1 MSKESIADFY
11 IRLSSKPQEKGMS
24 KTFQIKEC
32 KRYCKNKGYKVR
44 NIYYENKSAKTPEKR
59 PVFNELIARQ
69 KTKDRADVIV
79 VYAVNRLARN
89 PVDFYQIR
97 ELVDKYNTE
106 FVFIREGLTIKKPF
120 KAHQKYLTSILV
132 ATAEYEVD
140 AMTEIRMRG
149 SLERALSGVR
159 PTKLN
164 YGYGKRNGKVVIIP
178 KEADFVKQAFT
189 LYATGNYSL
198 NSLSNEL
205 FELGYHYKNQR
216 SGKIPRASLAS
227 MLKSIYYTGKYYFP
241 GHEGI
246 IQGKHKPIIDDEL
259 FNQVQKVLKKP
270 SSEIKEKHQF
280 LYNGLIKYKETGGLM
295 SGEVKKGGKYIYYTA
310 RNADNSCCCINEEIV
325 TKNVLNR
332 LELIKLN
339 NIPKDIIANE
349 VLKEHLKPISQAL
362 NTAKR
367 AVSRQYHEEL
377 KLKEYVDTNGIED
390 TDFIESEYAEIE
402 KKYKDVSSNIQML
415 EDKIT
420 AQQSKYQEVLN
431 MNLAEVFKILTLAH
445 RRQILELIKSKF
457 EGDCDKKIK
466 ITFKSAF
473 RKLLQK

>member
-1 MSKESIADFY
+1 MTMSKESIADLY

-32 KRYCKNKGYKVR
+32 KKYCKNKGYKVR
-44 NIYYENKSAKTPEKR
+44 NIYYENKSAKTPDKR
-59 PVFNELIARQ
+59 PVFNELIERQ

-89 PVDFYQIR
+89 HVDFYQIR
-97 ELVDKYNTE
+97 EPIDKYNTE
-106 FVFIREGLTIKKPF
+106 FVFVRECLTVKKPF

-164 YGYGKRNGKVVIIP
+164 YGYGKRNGKVVVIP
-178 KEADFVKQAFT
+178 KEAEFVKQAFT
-189 LYATGNYSL
+189 LYATGKYSL
-198 NSLSNEL
+198 NSLSDEL

-216 SGKIPRASLAS
+216 NGKIPRASLAS
-227 MLKSIYYTGKYYFP
+227 MLKNIYYTGKYYYP

-246 IQGKHKPIIDDEL
+246 IQGKHKPIIEDEL

-310 RNADNSCCCINEEIV
+310 RNTDNSCCCINEEII
-325 TKNVLNR
+325 TENVLNR
-332 LELIKLN
+332 LELIS
-339 NIPKDIIANE
+339 NE

-377 KLKEYVDTNGIED
+377 KLKEYVDMNGIED

-402 KKYKDVSSNIQML
+402 EKYKDVSSNIQML
-415 EDKIT
+415 EDKIK

-431 MNLAEVFKILTLAH
+431 MNLAEVFKKLSLEH
-445 RRQILELIKSKF
+445 KRQILELIKSKF
-457 EGDCDKKIK
+457 EGDYDKKVK

>member
-1 MSKESIADFY
+1 MSKESIADLY

-32 KRYCKNKGYKVR
+32 KKYCKNKGYKVR
-44 NIYYENKSAKTPEKR
+44 NIYYENKSAKTPDKR
-59 PVFNELIARQ
+59 PVFNELIERQ

-89 PVDFYQIR
+89 HVDFYQIR
-97 ELVDKYNTE
+97 EPIDKYNTE
-106 FVFIREGLTIKKPF
+106 FVFVRECLTVKKPF

-164 YGYGKRNGKVVIIP
+164 YGYGKRNGKVVVIP
-178 KEADFVKQAFT
+178 KEAEFVKQAFT
-189 LYATGNYSL
+189 LYATGKYSL
-198 NSLSNEL
+198 NSLSDEL

-216 SGKIPRASLAS
+216 NGKIPRASLAS
-227 MLKSIYYTGKYYFP
+227 MLKNIYYTGKYYYP

-246 IQGKHKPIIDDEL
+246 IQGKHKPIIEDEL

-310 RNADNSCCCINEEIV
+310 RNTDNSCCCINEEII
-325 TKNVLNR
+325 TENVLNR

-339 NIPKDIIANE
+339 NIPKSISNE

-377 KLKEYVDTNGIED
+377 KLKEYVDMNGIED

-402 KKYKDVSSNIQML
+402 EKYKDVSSNIQML
-415 EDKIT
+415 EDKIK

-431 MNLAEVFKILTLAH
+431 MNLAEVFKKLSLEH
-445 RRQILELIKSKF
+445 KRQILELIKSKF
-457 EGDCDKKIK
+457 EGDYDKKVK

>member
-1 MSKESIADFY
+1 M
-11 IRLSSKPQEKGMS
+11 
-24 KTFQIKEC
+24 
-32 KRYCKNKGYKVR
+32 
-44 NIYYENKSAKTPEKR
+44 
-59 PVFNELIARQ
+59 
-69 KTKDRADVIV
+69 
-79 VYAVNRLARN
+79 
-89 PVDFYQIR
+89 
-97 ELVDKYNTE
+97 
-106 FVFIREGLTIKKPF
+106 
-120 KAHQKYLTSILV
+120 
-132 ATAEYEVD
+132 
-140 AMTEIRMRG
+140 
-149 SLERALSGVR
+149 
-159 PTKLN
+159 
-164 YGYGKRNGKVVIIP
+164 
-178 KEADFVKQAFT
+178 
-189 LYATGNYSL
+189 
-198 NSLSNEL
+198 
-205 FELGYHYKNQR
+205 
-216 SGKIPRASLAS
+216 
-227 MLKSIYYTGKYYFP
+227 
-241 GHEGI
+241 
-246 IQGKHKPIIDDEL
+246 
-259 FNQVQKVLKKP
+259 
-270 SSEIKEKHQF
+270 
-280 LYNGLIKYKETGGLM
+280 YNGLIKYKETGGLM

>member
-1 MSKESIADFY
+1 MQKQG
-11 IRLSSKPQEKGMS
+11 LQSSQYLLRKQK
-24 KTFQIKEC
+24 
-32 KRYCKNKGYKVR
+32 
-44 NIYYENKSAKTPEKR
+44 AKTPDKR

-69 KTKDRADVIV
+69 KTKDRADAII
-79 VYAVNRLARN
+79 VYALNRLARN
-89 PVDFYQIR
+89 PVDFYKIR
-97 ELVDKYNTE
+97 ELIDKHNTT
-106 FVFIREGLTIKKPF
+106 FVFVRECLTVSKPF
-120 KAHQKYLTSILV
+120 KAHEKYLTSILV

-178 KEADFVKQAFT
+178 KEAEFVKQAFT
-189 LYATGNYSL
+189 LYATGKYSL
-198 NSLSNEL
+198 NSLSDEL

-216 SGKIPRASLAS
+216 NGKIPRTSLAS

-246 IQGKHKPIIDDEL
+246 IQGKHKPIVDDEL
-259 FNQVQKVLKKP
+259 FNQVQTVLKKP
-270 SSEIKEKHQF
+270 SSEIKERHQF
-280 LYNGLIKYKETGGLM
+280 LYNGLVKYKETGGLM

-310 RNADNSCCCINEEIV
+310 RNADNSCCCINEEII
-325 TKNVLNR
+325 TENVLNR

-339 NIPKDIIANE
+339 NIPKSVSNE

-390 TDFIESEYAEIE
+390 TDFIESEYAEIKE
-402 KKYKDVSSNIQML
+402 KYKNVSSNIQML
-415 EDKIT
+415 EDKIS

-431 MNLAEVFKILTLAH
+431 MNLAEVFKRLSIEH
-445 RRQILELIKSKF
+445 KRQILELIKSKF